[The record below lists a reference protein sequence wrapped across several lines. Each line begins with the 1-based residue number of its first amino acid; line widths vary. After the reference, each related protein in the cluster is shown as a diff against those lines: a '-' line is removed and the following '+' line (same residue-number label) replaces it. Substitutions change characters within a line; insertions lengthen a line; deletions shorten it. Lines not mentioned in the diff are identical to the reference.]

1 MKRMLLAA
9 IAAATALV
17 PAAALAQER
26 GEHRGNGGWSR
37 QEGARPQGGQDGQ
50 RPQGGQ
56 GWQRP
61 QGGQGWQRP
70 QGVPQGPPQAQPQW
84 QRPQGA
90 PQAQNGGNWQRPEGN
105 AGWMRPQT
113 PPQVQDRGDWR
124 RPDGQP
130 RPAFQQP
137 QGSPG
142 QPQRDWRGGDRQNW
156 QNRGDGR
163 RDQNWQNGGLN
174 NQQRPDWNRDRDWG
188 RRDGNRGWNDRRDWD
203 RGDRWQGN
211 RGVWNN
217 GWRNDG
223 RYDWRS
229 YRDYN
234 RGLYRLPRYYP
245 PARWSYGYRRFSI
258 GYRLDTFLFAP
269 QYWISDPYSYR
280 LPDVWGPYRWVRYY
294 DDALLVDVDTGQVV
308 DVIYGIFL

>member
-1 MKRMLLAA
+1 MGMATVLLPPEIGSMKRMVLTAL
-9 IAAATALV
+9 AAATALG
-17 PAAALAQER
+17 PAAAFAQER
-26 GEHRGNGGWSR
+26 GEHRGNGSWMR
-37 QEGARPQGGQDGQ
+37 PEGARPAGGRSWQG
-50 RPQGGQ
+50 PQGGQ
-56 GWQRP
+56 NGQGPWGGQNGHGPRGGQNWQRP
-61 QGGQGWQRP
+61 DAA
-70 QGVPQGPPQAQPQW
+70 PQAQPQDRGDR
-84 QRPQGA
+84 QRP
-90 PQAQNGGNWQRPEGN
+90 GGNP
-105 AGWMRPQT
+105 GWMRPQT

-124 RPDGQP
+124 HPDGQP

-137 QGSPG
+137 QGAPTPG
-142 QPQRDWRGGDRQNW
+142 QPQRDWRGGDRQDW
-156 QNRGDGR
+156 QNRG
-163 RDQNWQNGGLN
+163 WNG
-174 NQQRPDWNRDRDWG
+174 QQRPDWNRDRDWG
-188 RRDGNRGWNDRRDWD
+188 RRDGNPGWKDRRDWD
-203 RGDRWQGN
+203 RGERWQGN

-217 GWRNDG
+217 GWRNDN

-269 QYWISDPYSYR
+269 QYWISDPYAYR

-308 DVIYGIFL
+308 DVIYGIFW

>member
-1 MKRMLLAA
+1 MKRMLMAA

-37 QEGARPQGGQDGQ
+37 PEGG

-61 QGGQGWQRP
+61 QG
-70 QGVPQGPPQAQPQW
+70 
-84 QRPQGA
+84 A
-90 PQAQNGGNWQRPEGN
+90 PQAQDRGNVERPQGN
-105 AGWMRPQT
+105 PGWMRPQT

-124 RPDGQP
+124 RPEGQP

-137 QGSPG
+137 QQGGPVQG
-142 QPQRDWRGGDRQNW
+142 QPQRDWRGGDRQDW
-156 QNRGDGR
+156 QNRGDIR
-163 RDQNWQNGGLN
+163 RDQNAQGRGWNDQARAG
-174 NQQRPDWNRDRDWG
+174 WNRDRDWG
-188 RRDGNRGWNDRRDWD
+188 RRDGNRGWNDRRNWD
-203 RGDRWQGN
+203 RVERWQGN
-211 RGVWNN
+211 RGAWNN
-217 GWRNDG
+217 GWRNDN

-245 PARWSYGYRRFSI
+245 PARWSYGYRRFSV

-269 QYWISDPYSYR
+269 QYWINDPYSYR

-294 DDALLVDVDTGQVV
+294 DDALLVDVDTGEVV
-308 DVIYGIFL
+308 DVINGIFW